1 MNHPLMAALA
11 VAGGALWLP
20 GAVAQEHD
28 HAMHNQ
34 HMMQEQQATQ
44 PKSAAMTMKDTRQV
58 VHFPAQLRTHVLAN
72 MRDHLLALQQIQT
85 ALSKEEFDEAGNI
98 AEARLGMSS
107 MALHGS
113 HEVAPYMPKA
123 MQAIG
128 SAMHH
133 SASRLAVAAKDA
145 GATGDVKP
153 VLAAMADVT
162 AQCIA
167 CHGGYRVK

>member
-1 MNHPLMAALA
+1 MM
-11 VAGGALWLP
+11 
-20 GAVAQEHD
+20 HD
-28 HAMHNQ
+28 
-34 HMMQEQQATQ
+34 QQAQ
-44 PKSAAMTMKDTRQV
+44 PLAPSATNQASLKDTRQI
-58 VHFPAQLRTHVLAN
+58 VHFPSQLRVHTLAN
-72 MRDHLLALQQIQT
+72 MRDHLLALQQIQI
-85 ALSKEEFDEAGNI
+85 ALAKEEFDEAGNI

-107 MALHGS
+107 MGLHGA

-128 SAMHH
+128 SAMHR

-145 GATGDVKP
+145 GATGDMKP

-167 CHGGYRVK
+167 CHDGYRVK